1 LELYREASKHAADLM
16 VPTAQAHRWYRDA
29 NRDVEQMRAEY
40 GDRSEL
46 DTRGYRDAYRDMLAA
61 KREADRSAV
70 AERQALEVVQRRR
83 RSATEVLQTAGIC
96 HEEAARVLTAIDR
109 DTALDPPF

>member
-1 LELYREASKHAADLM
+1 M
-16 VPTAQAHRWYRDA
+16 VPTSQARRWYRDA

-40 GDRSEL
+40 GDRSDF
-46 DTRGYRDAYRDMLAA
+46 DTRGYREAYRDMLAA

-70 AERQALEVVQRRR
+70 AEHQALELVRRRR

-96 HEEAARVLTAIDR
+96 HEEADRVITAIDR
-109 DTALDPPF
+109 DTQLEPPF